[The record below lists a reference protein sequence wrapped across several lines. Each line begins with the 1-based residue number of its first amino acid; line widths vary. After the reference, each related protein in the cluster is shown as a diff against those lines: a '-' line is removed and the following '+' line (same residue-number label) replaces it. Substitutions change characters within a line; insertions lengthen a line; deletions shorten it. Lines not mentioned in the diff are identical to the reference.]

1 MRKRTSRGTCRW
13 SWTALGRPAW
23 GVPRGAGAPAAVIGG
38 GGDRPAVVGDGEWVG
53 EHRWRARKLAAGRL
67 GARKGVG
74 GGSAGDRR
82 AAALMAATGGSGHRG
97 ELGLALGAGRGVE
110 GEGGGPF
117 AKQREGGEPGE
128 GASGLGNWCTALL
141 GSFVAVA
148 RRRQSSAC
156 VQGDGAAWRGREA
169 SRRSQGRGTG
179 RARRVAGGLNSTA
192 TSARQKTGE
201 GRENRERIRGLIQI
215 QIFLINSF

>member
-1 MRKRTSRGTCRW
+1 M
-13 SWTALGRPAW
+13 A
-23 GVPRGAGAPAAVIGG
+23 GG
-38 GGDRPAVVGDGEWVG
+38 GGSGCR
-53 EHRWRARKLAAGRL
+53 
-67 GARKGVG
+67 G
-74 GGSAGDRR
+74 GLGSAR
-82 AAALMAATGGSGHRG
+82 
-97 ELGLALGAGRGVE
+97 GAGRGAE
-110 GEGGGPF
+110 GEGGDPF
-117 AKQREGGEPGE
+117 AQQGEGKEPGE
-128 GASGLGNWCTALL
+128 GASGLGKRCTALL

-148 RRRQSSAC
+148 RRWQSSAC

-192 TSARQKTGE
+192 TSARQKIGE